1 MQGFIV
7 GILIK
12 VLTNPEVLAQIE
24 KLIGNVI
31 AKQIL
36 PVIPVAIGAA
46 VKAGVDDVIEH
57 IPGVSG
63 VVDVVKTTESAA
75 ASIVDLIPGIG
86 SLPIIGDFLKN
97 WNPA

>member
-1 MQGFIV
+1 MQSFIV

-12 VLTNPEVLAQIE
+12 VLSDPKVMAQIE
-24 KLIGNVI
+24 KLIGNII

-46 VKAGVDDVIEH
+46 VKAGVDDIIDH

-63 VVDVVKTTESAA
+63 VVDIVKTTEGAVT
-75 ASIVDLIPGIG
+75 SIEQIVGNIPV
-86 SLPIIGDFLKN
+86 IGDILTGWIPK
-97 WNPA
+97 